1 MVRNHKLTF
10 ALLAGLMLMAW
21 TAHATTLF
29 TPPLVPD
36 GDNQLDCDLLN
47 VSGQT
52 RSATIQVLTRE
63 GVVLESVD
71 VTLHPGTEAVASVL
85 ADEQPRYCKF
95 AVEGNKLHFRGSIVV
110 RQPGVGSVSAL
121 SAE

>member
-1 MVRNHKLTF
+1 MVTNRRLTF
-10 ALLAGLMLMAW
+10 ALLAELMLIAW
-21 TAHATTLF
+21 AAHATTLF

-36 GDNQLDCDLLN
+36 GDNQLDCYLLN

-52 RSATIQVLTRE
+52 RSATIEVLTRE
-63 GVVLESVD
+63 GRVLESID
-71 VTLHPGTEAVASVL
+71 VTLHSGTEAVASVL
-85 ADEQPRYCKF
+85 ADAQPRYCKF
-95 AVEGNKLHFRGSIVV
+95 VVEGNKLHFRGSILV

>member
-1 MVRNHKLTF
+1 MITNRRLTF
-10 ALLAGLMLMAW
+10 ALLAGLILIAW
-21 TAHATTLF
+21 AAHATTLF

-36 GDNQLDCDLLN
+36 GDNQLDCYLLN

-52 RSATIQVLTRE
+52 LSASIEVLTHE
-63 GVVLESVD
+63 GVVL
-71 VTLHPGTEAVASVL
+71 EAVASVL

-95 AVEGNKLHFRGSIVV
+95 VVEGNKLHFRGSILV